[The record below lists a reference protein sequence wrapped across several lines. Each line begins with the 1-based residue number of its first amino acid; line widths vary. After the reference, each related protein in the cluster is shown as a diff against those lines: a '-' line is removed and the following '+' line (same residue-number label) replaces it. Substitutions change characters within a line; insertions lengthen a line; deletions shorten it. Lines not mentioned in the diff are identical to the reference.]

1 MFSAIYVGMRRA
13 NGIIRAQSA
22 EFWAKEMG
30 KEFLR
35 APGQSARHR
44 NRLWRSA
51 PKLSITHSTPNFFFM
66 SDVFAQDAPRMMLIS
81 VMNTAAKARRIAS
94 SVSNSARLGERR
106 GRITA

>member
-1 MFSAIYVGMRRA
+1 MRRA

-44 NRLWRSA
+44 SRLWRSA

-81 VMNTAAKARRIAS
+81 VMNTAAKGRRNAAPGGNTS
-94 SVSNSARLGERR
+94 PAR
-106 GRITA
+106 GRGGGGNAQTLGGV